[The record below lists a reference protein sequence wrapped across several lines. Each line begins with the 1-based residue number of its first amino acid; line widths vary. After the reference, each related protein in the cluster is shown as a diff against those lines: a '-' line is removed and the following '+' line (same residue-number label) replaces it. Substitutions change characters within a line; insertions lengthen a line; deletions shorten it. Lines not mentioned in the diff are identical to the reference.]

1 MAITRPKPKPSA
13 ETFIAGAPDAETTS
27 KPRGVR
33 KGRKQQISLTIDQGL
48 LDELDTLATRLGQS
62 RASIINLAIYRAV
75 THGLV
80 LE

>member
-13 ETFIAGAPDAETTS
+13 DAFIAGAPDAETT

-48 LDELDTLATRLGQS
+48 LDELDALADRLGQS
-62 RASIINLAIYRAV
+62 RASIINLAIHRAV
-75 THGLV
+75 LHGLV